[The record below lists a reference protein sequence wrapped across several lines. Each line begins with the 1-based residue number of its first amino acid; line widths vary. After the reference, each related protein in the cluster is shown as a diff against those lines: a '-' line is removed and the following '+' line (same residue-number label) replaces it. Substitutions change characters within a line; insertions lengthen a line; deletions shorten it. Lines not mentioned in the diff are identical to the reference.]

1 MWATGV
7 PGSLVG
13 DLKGTP
19 MDRAP
24 VRTRSPLVR
33 MLSPLRDFLATEAS
47 GAILLATGAIGALVW
62 ANSPWSA
69 SYEGLWSSRAAVTI
83 AGHTLDLDLRHWI
96 NDGLMTVFFFVVG
109 LEIKRELTDG
119 HLASRRAALLP
130 GAAALG
136 GMLVPALV
144 YLAIAGAT
152 APRGWAIPMAT
163 YIALAVGVLA
173 AAGSRVRHRCERFC
187 SAWRSSMTSGRS

>member
-1 MWATGV
+1 MAGSDSGTVMWATGV

-47 GAILLATGAIGALVW
+47 VAILLATGAIGALVW

-69 SYEGLWSSRAAVTI
+69 SY
-83 AGHTLDLDLRHWI
+83 
-96 NDGLMTVFFFVVG
+96 
-109 LEIKRELTDG
+109 
-119 HLASRRAALLP
+119 AALRQ
-130 GAAALG
+130 AA
-136 GMLVPALV
+136 
-144 YLAIAGAT
+144 AT
-152 APRGWAIPMAT
+152 AP
-163 YIALAVGVLA
+163 V
-173 AAGSRVRHRCERFC
+173 
-187 SAWRSSMTSGRS
+187 

>member
-1 MWATGV
+1 MAGSDSGTVMWATGV

-69 SYEGLWSSRAAVTI
+69 SYEVLWSSRAAVTI

-109 LEIKRELTDG
+109 LEIKREGRVTESG
-119 HLASRRAALLP
+119 YVR
-130 GAAALG
+130 LG
-136 GMLVPALV
+136 TSNLCPFAGVPS
-144 YLAIAGAT
+144 
-152 APRGWAIPMAT
+152 
-163 YIALAVGVLA
+163 GV
-173 AAGSRVRHRCERFC
+173 
-187 SAWRSSMTSGRS
+187 